1 MTTYAYDNW
10 IQLPT
15 RDLYDTQVMAMAI
28 NAAKDMYEKGEQR
41 IKDFNTAYGDFVTPI
56 QADQDWYNQNVT
68 GKVRDTINNLYARGI
83 DPLRS
88 AEGRAIVAQLVNNI
102 PVGDVAKLRSSAK
115 NAEEFLKARK
125 QLEAQGLYNPLFAKY
140 DGPNINTYST
150 LDQGIWDKMSPT
162 KVTDMATFGNP
173 YFEGMK
179 PNVHAASK
187 NGIEYSIEKIDMND
201 LLGIANAHFNEL
213 VSTPQGQLM
222 YKYYK
227 DLAGGDS
234 NPNSDNEARAAFNAA
249 VADGQRRRIYTKD
262 NYKDNYIK
270 FKELE
275 LAREKNAIAR
285 QRNAIAL
292 ERNRIAANRGS
303 NNETSGGNKT
313 NKELVS
319 YYEPLY
325 QNLVINT
332 LNKDPMRSATFANNE
347 FTLSMGESVLGAQ
360 RNIAEQY
367 FGKNIYGGS
376 VEVSSNRNLFGN
388 QNSIRIGQNNSSISN
403 AISRISNITPNKTV
417 KAAISS
423 TREFK
428 KLFNA
433 NYRDYLNQFSGGND
447 AGFSAMFAK
456 TWKQG
461 SAKVDDLTY
470 IGKSIDKIKGQ
481 NYVSF
486 DRSDVDNIYSA
497 KEIAARMAGITGP
510 VLDDAIAETK
520 RIRKQLS
527 DNQNIVMKLTRAHG
541 GGTGDTGQYGIYG
554 TAKFKIVDTDG
565 TVKDLSNL
573 DAVFKTP
580 FMSTPNPNA
589 AKDDNLNLT
598 FDQNLDLERN
608 IMDNAAARSF
618 GVTSNSGSIDATL
631 PSPKVWYDPITSDF
645 DSDFDFDF

>member
-1 MTTYAYDNW
+1 MVL
-10 IQLPT
+10 Q
-15 RDLYDTQVMAMAI
+15 TQKQY
-28 NAAKDMYEKGEQR
+28 NDAARQEFYRGLQD
-41 IKDFNTAYGDFVTPI
+41 IKDFQKEYGDFITPI
-56 QADQDWYNQNVT
+56 LADQDWYNKNVT
-68 GKVRDTINNLYARGI
+68 GKVRDFINSAYERGI
-83 DPLRS
+83 DLTRS
-88 AEGRAIVAQLVNNI
+88 PEGRAAISQLINSI

-140 DGPNINTYST
+140 DGPDMATYHT
-150 LDQGIWDKMSPT
+150 LGDESGAGMGIWEKMSPT
-162 KVTDMATFGNP
+162 RITDMATFGNP

-179 PNVHAASK
+179 PNVHSASK
-187 NGIEYSIEKIDMND
+187 GGIEYSIEKIDMDD

-262 NYKDNYIK
+262 NYKDNYFK

-292 ERNRIAANRGS
+292 ERNRIAANRAS
-303 NNETSGGNKT
+303 NNGTSGGNKT

-388 QNSIRIGQNNSSISN
+388 QNSIGIGQNNSSISN

-428 KLFNA
+428 KLFNK

-470 IGKSIDKIKGQ
+470 VGKSIDKIKGQ

-510 VLDDAIAETK
+510 VLDEAIAETK

-527 DNQNIVMKLTRAHG
+527 NNQNVVMKLTRAHG
-541 GGTGDTGQYGIYG
+541 GGTSDTGQYGIYG

-565 TVKDLSNL
+565 TVKDISNL

-608 IMDNAAARSF
+608 IMDNAAVRSF
-618 GVTSNSGSIDATL
+618 GVTSNSGSTDATL
-631 PSPKVWYDPITSDF
+631 PSPEVWYDPITSDF